1 MATFNSKEYAWV
13 DVQVQMNGRKVIGLR
28 GVKYKISQEKEVIY
42 GAGSEP
48 LTIGR
53 GNKSYEGE
61 FTVLQ
66 SELEALTRS
75 AGTGADIVDI
85 PPFDIVVSYAPNDG
99 GAIVTDV
106 IRYAEFT
113 ENEKSMSQGDKN
125 MEITL
130 PFIALKIDKNV

>member
-1 MATFNSKEYAWV
+1 MATFNSREYSWA
-13 DVQVQMNGRKVIGLR
+13 DIQVQMQGRKIVGLR
-28 GVKYKISQEKEVIY
+28 AVKYKVSQEKEAIY
-42 GAGSEP
+42 GAGNEP

-61 FTVLQ
+61 ITVLQ

-75 AGTGADIVDI
+75 AGTDIIDL
-85 PPFDIVVSYAPNDG
+85 PAFDIVITYAPKDG
-99 GAIVTDV
+99 GPIVTDIV
-106 IRYAEFT
+106 RYAEFK

-125 MEITL
+125 MEVTL